1 MGEKSTDET
10 QETDP
15 PPLEKGVRLRW
26 CLAGDTHAHPSP
38 TGRGKGAGDL
48 GLGAS
53 EPLDHKLQHVSEP
66 LGESVPPAASQ
77 ALSQTC

>member
-38 TGRGKGAGDL
+38 TGREKGDSGP
-48 GLGAS
+48 GSRG
-53 EPLDHKLQHVSEP
+53 Q
-66 LGESVPPAASQ
+66 
-77 ALSQTC
+77 